1 MAESATKESRE
12 EAKVKAK
19 KKAIQESNGKRHD
32 EPTKTNEKGP
42 LEWDTENDRKGQEK
56 TKKKRKEEK
65 KKRKMEKKKRK
76 TARVSGRYNVDYFGL
91 NRGDAL

>member
-32 EPTKTNEKGP
+32 EPTKTNEKRP

-56 TKKKRKEEK
+56 TKKKRKGK
-65 KKRKMEKKKRK
+65 WRKRKGKRQGYPGG
-76 TARVSGRYNVDYFGL
+76 TSVDYFGL